1 MILPELFL
9 NQMKVLL
16 GEEYNEFLKSCEEP
30 SSHGLRINRLKV
42 DKTAWECGL
51 NPFSI
56 SPVPWTTNGY
66 YYNSEEQPAKAPYY
80 YAGLYYLQEPSAM
93 APAALLP
100 VEPGDKVLDLCA
112 APGGKSTELGAKLGG
127 NGLLVANDI
136 SSSRAKALLKN
147 LELSGI
153 PNILVTSEAPE
164 KLAGALGMYF
174 DKILVDAPCSGE
186 GMFRRDPS
194 LIRSWEERGPEYY
207 VPVQRGILFQAVA
220 MLKPGGL
227 LLYSTCTFSP
237 LEDEDNISWLLG
249 EYPELSL
256 VPLLLFEGA
265 APGIGGEPVIRL
277 FPHNIRGEGH
287 FIALLAKAE
296 GHAGQRLT
304 PLQESTKPVLNRR
317 DWEKLK
323 RETDFYSFFSL
334 VKKAF
339 DQHRLMIRKDQIY
352 FLPEGFSDHW
362 KLRYLRTG
370 LLLGELKNN
379 RFQPSQALAM
389 ALKPDEFTVCF
400 CLEAGDERVIR
411 YLKGETIMLL
421 PDEPDITGWCL
432 VCIDRYPLGWAKGGG
447 RSLKNKYYPGW
458 RLQGGN
464 TWASP

>member
-9 NQMKVLL
+9 NQMKILL
-16 GEEYNEFLKSCEEP
+16 GDEFNTFMKSYEES

-42 DKTAWECGL
+42 DKTTWECGL
-51 NPFSI
+51 NPFSL
-56 SPVPWTTNGY
+56 SSVPWTANGY
-66 YYNSEEQPAKAPYY
+66 YYNKEEQPAKAPYY

-100 VEPGDKVLDLCA
+100 VTPGDKVLDLCA

-127 NGLLVANDI
+127 DGLLVANDI

-164 KLAGALGMYF
+164 KLAGIFGTYF
-174 DKILVDAPCSGE
+174 DKILADVPCSGE

-207 VPVQRGILFQAVA
+207 VPIQREILSHAVS

-237 LEDEDNISWLLG
+237 REDEENIGWLLS

-256 VPLLLFEGA
+256 VSIPLFDGA

-287 FIALLAKAE
+287 FIALLTKAE
-296 GHAGQRLT
+296 DHGH
-304 PLQESTKPVLNRR
+304 QEETISPEFRNPVSDRR
-317 DWEKLK
+317 DWEKLE
-323 RETDFYSFFSL
+323 RETDFYSFFGL
-334 VKKAF
+334 VKKEF
-339 DQHRLMIRKDQIY
+339 DKHRLMLRQDQIY

-370 LLLGELKNN
+370 LLLGELKKN

-389 ALKPDEFTVCF
+389 ALKQDEFAVCF
-400 CLEAGDERVIR
+400 PLGAEDDRVIR

-421 PDEPDITGWCL
+421 PDEPDLNGWCL
-432 VCIDRYPLGWAKGGG
+432 VCIDRYPLGWAKGSG

-458 RLQGGN
+458 RLQGGT
-464 TWASP
+464 TWAAP